1 MTKRPDAAIRSMQV
15 AAYRIPTDAPEADG
29 TFQWDATTLVVVQLE
44 AGGQTGLGYT
54 YADASLVRLVEG
66 HFRDL
71 LEGADAFAI
80 GRLNERLWASVRN
93 LGRSGLAACA
103 ISAVDTA
110 LWDLK
115 ARLLD
120 LPLAHLLGMRR
131 EDVAVY
137 GSGGFTSYD
146 DGRLREQL
154 GHWVLEDGCR
164 WVKMKIG
171 ADSPRD
177 AERVRTAREAIG
189 EAGLFIDANGAHT
202 PRSAIAFAHRIA
214 ELQVGW
220 FEEPVSSD
228 DLAGLRQ
235 VREALG
241 ASGQA
246 MDVTAGEYAYTPDD
260 FRRLVEHGSVDVLQA
275 DLTRCG
281 GVSGLLQ
288 AAGLCEAFHL
298 DLSAHCAPAL
308 HLHACCAAPSPSGM
322 VSRSRPAGVAAV
334 RRSATGRTRPDSAG
348 PGSTGTRPDAARGR
362 CSPLRH
368 LTGDSWFHGRNSG
381 CWPLAQPLRWGS
393 LQ

>member
-1 MTKRPDAAIRSMQV
+1 MTARPDAAIRSVQV

-29 TFQWDATTLVVVQLE
+29 TFQWDATTLVVVQIE
-44 AGGQTGLGYT
+44 AAGETGLGYT
-54 YADASLVRLVEG
+54 YADASLVQLIDG
-66 HFRDL
+66 HFRDV

-80 GRLNERLWASVRN
+80 GQVNERLWASVRN

-120 LPLAHLLGMRR
+120 LPLAQLLGMRR
-131 EDVAVY
+131 ENVDVY

-154 GHWVLEDGCR
+154 RRWVQEDGCR

-171 ADSPRD
+171 ADSLRD
-177 AERVRTAREAIG
+177 AERVRAAREAIG
-189 EAGLFIDANGAHT
+189 DAGLFIDANGAHT

-241 ASGQA
+241 ANGQA
-246 MDVTAGEYAYTPDD
+246 MEVAAGEYAYTPDD
-260 FRRLVEHGSVDVLQA
+260 FRRLAEHGSVDVLQA

-281 GVSGLLQ
+281 GVSGFMQ
-288 AAGLCEAFHL
+288 AASLCEAFHL
-298 DLSAHCAPAL
+298 ELSAHCAPAL
-308 HLHACCAAPSPSGM
+308 HLHVCCSAPRFRHQEWFHDHIRLESMLFEGAPQVESGEIA
-322 VSRSRPAGVAAV
+322 PDL
-334 RRSATGRTRPDSAG
+334 TRPGHGLQLREA
-348 PGSTGTRPDAARGR
+348 DARRYAI
-362 CSPLRH
+362 
-368 LTGDSWFHGRNSG
+368 
-381 CWPLAQPLRWGS
+381 
-393 LQ
+393 

>member
-1 MTKRPDAAIRSMQV
+1 MIKRPDAAIRSMQV

-44 AGGQTGLGYT
+44 AGGQAGLGYT
-54 YADASLVRLVEG
+54 YADASLVRLIEG

-71 LEGADAFAI
+71 LEDADALAI
-80 GRLNERLWASVRN
+80 GQINERLWASARN

-120 LPLAHLLGMRR
+120 LPLAQLLGMRR

-154 GHWVLEDGCR
+154 GRWVQEDGCR

-171 ADSPRD
+171 VDALRD
-177 AERVRTAREAIG
+177 AERVRAAREAIG
-189 EAGLFIDANGAHT
+189 AAGLFIDANGAHT
-202 PRSAIAFAHRIA
+202 PRSAIAFTYRIA
-214 ELQVGW
+214 EQQVSW

-228 DLAGLRQ
+228 DLVGLRQ
-235 VREALG
+235 VRDALG
-241 ASGQA
+241 ASGQP
-246 MDVTAGEYAYTPDD
+246 MDVAAGEYAYTPDD

-281 GVSGLLQ
+281 GVSGFLQ

-308 HLHACCAAPSPSGM
+308 HLHACCAAP
-322 VSRSRPAGVAAV
+322 RF
-334 RRSATGRTRPDSAG
+334 
-348 PGSTGTRPDAARGR
+348 
-362 CSPLRH
+362 RH
-368 LTGDSWFHGRNSG
+368 QEWFHDHVRLESMLFDGAPQVEHGRIAPDLERPG
-381 CWPLAQPLRWGS
+381 HGLTLREADARRYAI
-393 LQ
+393 

>member
-1 MTKRPDAAIRSMQV
+1 MTKRQDAAIRSMRV

-44 AGGQTGLGYT
+44 AGGQAGLGYT
-54 YADASLVRLVEG
+54 YADASLVRLIEG

-80 GRLNERLWASVRN
+80 GQLNERLWASVRN

-154 GHWVLEDGCR
+154 GHWVQEDGCH

-177 AERVRTAREAIG
+177 AERVRVAREAIG

-235 VREALG
+235 VREAVG

-260 FRRLVEHGSVDVLQA
+260 FRRLVVHGSVDVLQA

-281 GVSGLLQ
+281 GVSGFLQ

-298 DLSAHCAPAL
+298 DLSAHCVPAL
-308 HLHACCAAPSPSGM
+308 HLHACCAAP
-322 VSRSRPAGVAAV
+322 RV
-334 RRSATGRTRPDSAG
+334 R
-348 PGSTGTRPDAARGR
+348 
-362 CSPLRH
+362 H
-368 LTGDSWFHGRNSG
+368 QEWFHDHVRLESLLFDGAPQVESGRIA
-381 CWPLAQPLRWGS
+381 PDLARPGHGLTLREADARRYAI
-393 LQ
+393 

>member
-1 MTKRPDAAIRSMQV
+1 MTKRQDAAIRSMRV

-44 AGGQTGLGYT
+44 AGGQAGLGYT
-54 YADASLVRLVEG
+54 YADASLVRLIEG

-71 LEGADAFAI
+71 LEGADAFSI

-131 EDVAVY
+131 ENVAVY

-154 GHWVLEDGCR
+154 GNWVQEDGCH

-177 AERVRTAREAIG
+177 AERVRAAREAIG

-246 MDVTAGEYAYTPDD
+246 MDVAAGEYAYTPDD

-281 GVSGLLQ
+281 GVSGFLQ

-308 HLHACCAAPSPSGM
+308 HLHACCAAPRLRHQEWFHDHVRLESLLFDGAPQVESGGIA
-322 VSRSRPAGVAAV
+322 PDL
-334 RRSATGRTRPDSAG
+334 TRPGHGLTLREA
-348 PGSTGTRPDAARGR
+348 DARRYAI
-362 CSPLRH
+362 
-368 LTGDSWFHGRNSG
+368 
-381 CWPLAQPLRWGS
+381 
-393 LQ
+393 

>member
-1 MTKRPDAAIRSMQV
+1 MTKRPDAAIRALRV
-15 AAYRIPTDAPEADG
+15 AAYRVPTDAPEADG

-44 AGGQTGLGYT
+44 AGGQAGLGYT
-54 YADASLVRLVEG
+54 YADASLVRLIEG

-71 LEGADAFAI
+71 LEGADALAI
-80 GRLNERLWASVRN
+80 GQINERLWASVRN

-120 LPLAHLLGMRR
+120 LPLAQLLGMRR

-146 DGRLREQL
+146 DGRLSEQL
-154 GHWVLEDGCR
+154 GRWVQEDGCH

-171 ADSPRD
+171 ADALRD
-177 AERVRTAREAIG
+177 AERVRAAREAIG
-189 EAGLFIDANGAHT
+189 AAGLFIDANGAHT
-202 PRSAIAFAHRIA
+202 PRSAIAFAYRIA
-214 ELQVGW
+214 EQQVSW

-228 DLAGLRQ
+228 DLVGLRQ
-235 VREALG
+235 VRDALG

-246 MDVTAGEYAYTPDD
+246 MDVAAGEYAYTPDD
-260 FRRLVEHGSVDVLQA
+260 FRRMVEHGSVDVLQA

-281 GVSGLLQ
+281 GVSGFLQ

-308 HLHACCAAPSPSGM
+308 HLHACCAAP
-322 VSRSRPAGVAAV
+322 RF
-334 RRSATGRTRPDSAG
+334 
-348 PGSTGTRPDAARGR
+348 
-362 CSPLRH
+362 RH
-368 LTGDSWFHGRNSG
+368 QEWFHDHVRLESILFDGAPQVEHGRIAPDLG
-381 CWPLAQPLRWGS
+381 RPGHGLTLREADARRYAI
-393 LQ
+393 

>member
-1 MTKRPDAAIRSMQV
+1 MTKRPDAAIRSMRV

-29 TFQWDATTLVVVQLE
+29 TFQWDATTLVMVELE
-44 AGGQTGLGYT
+44 ASGQTGLGYT
-54 YADASLVRLVEG
+54 YADASLVRLIEG

-71 LEGADAFAI
+71 IEGADALAI
-80 GRLNERLWASVRN
+80 GQINERLWASVRN

-120 LPLAHLLGMRR
+120 LPLAQLLGMRR
-131 EDVAVY
+131 EHVAVY

-146 DGRLREQL
+146 VARLREQL
-154 GHWVLEDGCR
+154 GHWVQEDGCH

-177 AERVRTAREAIG
+177 AERVRAAREAIG

-202 PRSAIAFAHRIA
+202 PRSAIAFAQRIA
-214 ELQVGW
+214 DQQVGW

-228 DLAGLRQ
+228 DPAGLRQ
-235 VREALG
+235 VRDALG
-241 ASGQA
+241 ARGQP
-246 MDVTAGEYAYTPDD
+246 MDVAAGEYAYTPDD

-281 GVSGLLQ
+281 GVSGFLQ

-308 HLHACCAAPSPSGM
+308 HLHVCCAAP
-322 VSRSRPAGVAAV
+322 RFRHQEWFHDHV
-334 RRSATGRTRPDSAG
+334 RLESMLFDGAPRVENGRIAPDLTRPGHGLTLREA
-348 PGSTGTRPDAARGR
+348 DAR
-362 CSPLRH
+362 RH
-368 LTGDSWFHGRNSG
+368 
-381 CWPLAQPLRWGS
+381 AI
-393 LQ
+393 